1 MRREHRRLRAP
12 GDRADLICPGLK
24 ALEEFDY
31 VIVGA
36 GTAGCVV
43 ASRLAADGRH
53 QVLLLEAGGSDR
65 HPYIQLPIGYGRLLF
80 DTRINWMYET
90 EAEPALAGRR
100 GFWPRGKVV
109 GGSGSINALL
119 YVRGLP
125 SDFDDWQAL
134 GNPGWGYQDVLSY
147 FLKSEDHG
155 CDAGPYHGR
164 DGPMH
169 VTDVSAD
176 AHPLCQLYLQSC
188 EALGFRHTAD
198 FNGAAGEGVGI
209 YQINTRRGRRASTA
223 NEFLRPALVHSNLVL
238 RQRAQATRVLFEGRR
253 AAGIEFLRGG
263 RRCQVRANRAVVL
276 CGGSINSPQLLQL
289 SGVGSSVLLQSLGIP
304 VVADLPGV
312 GQNLQDH
319 LAVSYFYNSSRPTLN
334 DELNSLAGKFK
345 VALQYLLHRRG
356 TLAMSVNQAGG
367 FVRSDAAQ
375 RVPNLQL
382 YFNPVSYTQ
391 TPLADRKLLRPD
403 PFSAFL
409 LSFNSCR
416 PTSRGSL
423 SITSADPLVHPRIQ
437 PNYLATD
444 QDLADALSG
453 CRLLRQLAATPPLS
467 QVITGELE
475 PGLDVRS
482 DSELLQDFR
491 SRSSTVFHPVSTCMM
506 GPDARSA
513 VVDARLRVHGLGS
526 LWVVDSSVFPTITSG
541 NVNAPTVMVAEKGA
555 DMILKDGGAG

>member
-1 MRREHRRLRAP
+1 
-12 GDRADLICPGLK
+12 
-24 ALEEFDY
+24 LEEFDY

-43 ASRLAADGRH
+43 ASRLAAGGRYR
-53 QVLLLEAGGSDR
+53 VLLLEAGGSDR
-65 HPYIQLPIGYGRLLF
+65 RAYIQLPIGYGRLLF
-80 DTRINWMYET
+80 DPRINWMYET

-119 YVRGLP
+119 YVRGLA

-134 GNPGWGYQDVLSY
+134 GNPGWGYQDVLPY
-147 FLKSEDHG
+147 FRKSEDHDT
-155 CDAGPYHGR
+155 DANLYHGR
-164 DGPMH
+164 GGPMH

-176 AHPLCQLYLQSC
+176 AHPLCQLYMQSC
-188 EALGFRHTAD
+188 KALGFQYTAD
-198 FNGAAGEGVGI
+198 FNGASGEGVGI

-223 NEFLRPALVHSNLVL
+223 NEFLRPALGRPNLVL
-238 RQRAQATRVLFEGRR
+238 RQRAQATRVQFEGVR
-253 AAGIEFLRGG
+253 ASGIEFQHSG
-263 RRCQVRANRAVVL
+263 RRCQVKASRSVVL

-289 SGVGSSVLLQSLGIP
+289 SGVGSLALLQSLGIP
-304 VVADLPGV
+304 LVADLPAV

-334 DELNSLAGKFK
+334 DQLNSLAGKFK
-345 VALQYLLHRRG
+345 IALQYLLHRRG
-356 TLAMSVNQAGG
+356 SLAMSVNQGGG
-367 FVRSDAAQ
+367 FVRSDGGQ

-423 SITSADPLVHPRIQ
+423 RIISSDPLAKPQIQ

-444 QDLADALSG
+444 QDLADALAG

-467 QVITGELE
+467 QIITGEIQ
-475 PGLDVRS
+475 PGPQVRG
-482 DSELLQDFR
+482 DPELLQDFR
-491 SRSSTVFHPVSTCMM
+491 LRASTVFHPVSTCMM
-506 GPDARSA
+506 GPDSRSA
-513 VVDARLRVHGLGS
+513 VVDARLRVHGLRG
-526 LWVVDSSVFPTITSG
+526 LRVVDSSVFPTITSG

-555 DMILKDGGAG
+555 DMMLQDGDAD